1 MSSPSKADTVK
12 ARLTELKNIIAEKG
26 AAKEWQEREI
36 ALKAV
41 DDVFGSKRFDKKDV
55 LEDVF
60 L

>member
-1 MSSPSKADTVK
+1 MK

-26 AAKEWQEREI
+26 GAKEWQEREV
-36 ALKAV
+36 ALRAV

-55 LEDVF
+55 LEDIF